1 MNRRNAAVADR
12 HALLSSHAYPGSAP
26 TFRSSAIPN
35 YDSHRRTD
43 SPFENPYGHNQAPFH
58 AYGEA
63 GAPKKGPSSNG
74 ANYMNL
80 FSGTIGQQN
89 TAADLEEQNDA
100 RLNSLSERIK
110 MLKDVCN
117 ACMSKRINTS
127 RFLLILVQKF
137 ENLHWK

>member
-1 MNRRNAAVADR
+1 
-12 HALLSSHAYPGSAP
+12 
-26 TFRSSAIPN
+26 
-35 YDSHRRTD
+35 
-43 SPFENPYGHNQAPFH
+43 
-58 AYGEA
+58 
-63 GAPKKGPSSNG
+63 
-74 ANYMNL
+74 MNL

-127 RFLLILVQKF
+127 RFLPILVQKF